1 MDYQAI
7 WKDYIVDL
15 QSYLGTADYV
25 DYSVTSGTETIYT
38 GRAYKDAA
46 GGCKVRLN
54 ELCAD
59 YLANP
64 LSFAAEGFTATDL
77 CRAFALKVG
86 TAAVAEVTFAL
97 DWSYD
102 YGRPASG
109 PASDPID
116 GKIDP
121 RQWLL
126 FSAYDATELLVRS
139 RVSRGDFSADFNAD
153 FTIGAYTEETVYS
166 HAGSWGDLALR
177 PGEFAEGADIEIEDT
192 SGNTARYTVVAPCAR
207 YALYYR
213 NAYGGWD
220 SFLIAGNAKQT
231 DGYERTSM
239 QLDYDNRTRTARGRR
254 DIVNAVARSFTLVS
268 GWLTDAQAA
277 RMHHLLGS
285 VEVYLD
291 DLTDGDAAP
300 MPVVLTNS
308 ECVHKTYRGNGNA
321 LVNYTITAELAQD
334 MQRR

>member
-15 QSYLGTADYV
+15 QSYLGTADFVGYT
-25 DYSVTSGTETIYT
+25 VTSGTETIYT

-64 LSFAAEGFTATDL
+64 LSFAAEGFTSTDL

-86 TAAVAEVTFAL
+86 TTTVAEVTFTL
-97 DWSYD
+97 DWCYD
-102 YGRPASG
+102 YGRPTLGA
-109 PASDPID
+109 ASDPID
-116 GKIDP
+116 GKADP
-121 RQWLL
+121 RQWLVY
-126 FSAYDATELLVRS
+126 STYDATELLVRT
-139 RVSRGDFSADFNAD
+139 RASRGDFSADFNAD
-153 FTIGAYTEETVYS
+153 FTVGEYTEEIDYS
-166 HAGSWGDLALR
+166 RAGSWGDLALQ
-177 PGEFAEGADIEIEDT
+177 PGQFAEGTDIEIVDA
-192 SGNTARYTVVAPCAR
+192 SGNTARYTVVSPCAR

-220 SFLIAGNAKQT
+220 SFLVGGNAKQT

-239 QLDYDNRTRTARGRR
+239 QLDYDNGTRTARGRR
-254 DIVNAVARSFTLVS
+254 DIVNAVTRNFTLVT

-321 LVNYTITAELAQD
+321 LLNYTITAELAQD